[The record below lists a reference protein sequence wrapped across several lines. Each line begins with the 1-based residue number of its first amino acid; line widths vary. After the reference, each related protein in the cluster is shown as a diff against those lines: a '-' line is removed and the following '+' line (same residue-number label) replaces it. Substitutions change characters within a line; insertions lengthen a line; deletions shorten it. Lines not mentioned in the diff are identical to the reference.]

1 MKTAILTIVFII
13 SGACLFQ
20 NKCAAQDIH
29 FSQFSETPLLRNPA
43 LAGLFSGDV
52 RVQAVFRNQW
62 SSVTVPFQTS
72 SLNGE
77 YKLPVGHGD
86 DFLTIG
92 GAILYDKAG
101 TISLTSTSVLPVL
114 NYHKSLSEVRNMYL
128 SAGFSAGMVQ
138 RKFDLS
144 KMTTNSQYNGTDY
157 DATLLTGE
165 NLANSNFMY
174 FDGSAGLSFN
184 SQVGQ
189 SVDNNFYLGIAYH
202 HFNPDA
208 NMSFYANEKTPLNP
222 KWVYS
227 AGLRTA
233 LDNYTYI
240 TFYGDYSAQ
249 GPYSEIIG
257 GMLYSKK
264 LDEYPEDPHFVISGG
279 AFLRWNDAIVPMV
292 KLETAPLTFG
302 LSYDVNISALK
313 ASSQSRGGF
322 ELSVSYQNFINRDN
336 SSRDAVRC
344 PKF

>member
-1 MKTAILTIVFII
+1 
-13 SGACLFQ
+13 
-20 NKCAAQDIH
+20 
-29 FSQFSETPLLRNPA
+29 
-43 LAGLFSGDV
+43 
-52 RVQAVFRNQW
+52 
-62 SSVTVPFQTS
+62 
-72 SLNGE
+72 
-77 YKLPVGHGD
+77 
-86 DFLTIG
+86 
-92 GAILYDKAG
+92 
-101 TISLTSTSVLPVL
+101 
-114 NYHKSLSEVRNMYL
+114 MYL
-128 SAGFSAGMVQ
+128 SAGFSAGLVQ

-144 KMTTNSQYNGTDY
+144 KITTNSQYNGTDY
-157 DATLLTGE
+157 DATLATGE
-165 NLANSNFMY
+165 NLSNSNSMY

-184 SQVGQ
+184 SQIGENT
-189 SVDNNFYLGIAYH
+189 DNNFYLGIAYH

-208 NMSFYANEKTPLNP
+208 NMSFYSNDKIPLNP

-233 LDNYTYI
+233 IDNYTYV

-257 GMLYSKK
+257 GMMYSKK
-264 LDEYPEDPHFVISGG
+264 LDEYPDDPHYVISGG
-279 AFLRWNDAIVPMV
+279 AFLRWNDAIIPMI

>member
-1 MKTAILTIVFII
+1 MKTAILTIVFMAA
-13 SGACLFQ
+13 SAFLFP

-43 LAGLFSGDV
+43 LAGIFNGDV

-77 YKLPVGHGD
+77 YKLPVGHSD

-114 NYHKSLSEVRNMYL
+114 NYHKSLSDERNMYL

-144 KMTTNSQYNGTDY
+144 KMTTNNQYNGTDY
-157 DATLLTGE
+157 DATLATGE
-165 NLANSNFMY
+165 TLSNSNNTY

-184 SQVGQ
+184 SQVGANA
-189 SVDNNFYLGIAYH
+189 DNNFYLGIAYH
-202 HFNPDA
+202 HFNPQA
-208 NMSFYANEKTPLNP
+208 KMSFYSNSSTTLNP

-233 LDNYTYI
+233 LDNYTYL

-264 LDEYPEDPHFVISGG
+264 LDEYPDDPHYVISGG
-279 AFLRWNDAIVPMV
+279 AFLRWDDAVIPVV
-292 KLETAPLTFG
+292 KLETAPLTFA